1 VKESL
6 LKPSSI
12 IVVDDHPVVAHSVG
26 MVLSDEGFEVQAASS
41 AQDLRGC
48 LRDRA
53 STAALV
59 ILDVGLP
66 DADGI
71 KLVSEIQVNHGLPV
85 LIFSALSDEKIIR
98 ACDRN
103 GAAGFVS
110 KSSNP
115 RTLISAIGKILSGER
130 FFPQSYLDWIKTAV
144 EDVAVLSD
152 RQERVLRH
160 LIAGYRNKDI
170 ADMLHFAE
178 GSVKNIV
185 TELLQIFRV
194 DSRQRLIL
202 AALDHGYKPQSAD
215 LAGSGALN

>member
-1 VKESL
+1 
-6 LKPSSI
+6 
-12 IVVDDHPVVAHSVG
+12 
-26 MVLSDEGFEVQAASS
+26 MVLSDEGFEVQAAAS
-41 AQDLRGC
+41 AKDLRGC

-53 STAALV
+53 GSASLV

-71 KLVSEIQVNHGLPV
+71 KLVSEIHADHGLPV

-115 RTLISAIGKILSGER
+115 RTLVSAIGKILSGER
-130 FFPQSYLDWIKTAV
+130 FFPQSYLDWIKSATEETA
-144 EDVAVLSD
+144 ALSD

-170 ADMLHFAE
+170 AEMLHFAE

-185 TELLQIFRV
+185 TELLQIFQV

-202 AALDHGYKPQSAD
+202 AALELGYKAQ
-215 LAGSGALN
+215 AGHMPATSVLN

>member
-1 VKESL
+1 
-6 LKPSSI
+6 
-12 IVVDDHPVVAHSVG
+12 
-26 MVLSDEGFEVQAASS
+26 MVLSDEGFEVRAALS

-48 LRDRA
+48 LRDGA
-53 STAALV
+53 ANAALV

-71 KLVSEIQVNHGLPV
+71 KLVSEIQANHGLPV

-103 GAAGFVS
+103 GAAGFVC
-110 KSSNP
+110 KSSSP
-115 RTLISAIGKILSGER
+115 RTLISAVGKILSGGR
-130 FFPQSYLDWIKTAV
+130 YFPQSYLDWVKSAGD
-144 EDVAVLSD
+144 DVPNLSD

-170 ADMLHFAE
+170 AEMLRLAE

-185 TELLQIFRV
+185 TELLQIFQV
-194 DSRQRLIL
+194 DSRQRLVL
-202 AALDHGYKPQSAD
+202 AALNLGYKPNAEY
-215 LAGSGALN
+215 LPANGILN

>member
-1 VKESL
+1 MT

-26 MVLSDEGFEVQAASS
+26 MVLSDEGFEVRAALS

-48 LRDRA
+48 LKDGA
-53 STAALV
+53 SAAALI

-71 KLVSEIQVNHGLPV
+71 KLVSEIHADHGLPV

-115 RTLISAIGKILSGER
+115 RTLVCAIGKILSGER
-130 FFPQSYLDWIKTAV
+130 FFPQSYLDWIKTAS
-144 EDVAVLSD
+144 DDTMVLSE

-170 ADMLHFAE
+170 AEILHFAE

-185 TELLQIFRV
+185 TELLQIFQV

-202 AALDHGYKPQSAD
+202 AALDLGYKPQSEY
-215 LAGSGALN
+215 LPVSGVLN